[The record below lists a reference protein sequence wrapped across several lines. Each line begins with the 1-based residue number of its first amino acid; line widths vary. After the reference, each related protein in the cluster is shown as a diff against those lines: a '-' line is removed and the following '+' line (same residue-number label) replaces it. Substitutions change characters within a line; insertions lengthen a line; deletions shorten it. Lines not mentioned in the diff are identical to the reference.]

1 MKKLDEMERNIQ
13 LRAKEKSYHVVLL
26 VLSFWTFF
34 HCWQTL
40 QNGEPYRPL
49 PGLLVCAA
57 AAVQGFSEM
66 AMKRRMTAGEE
77 EYREPNIPFWTAL
90 AAAMVSLVFMAAGT
104 YWILVK
110 A

>member
-40 QNGEPYRPL
+40 QNG
-49 PGLLVCAA
+49 
-57 AAVQGFSEM
+57 AVQGFSEM